1 MCCRGDYVLLKF
13 LIPFHVGLHSLCDAQ
28 CNIRQIPFFLLNH
41 GFLMFD
47 VPFVGSMS
55 LLRFT
60 AFMYGRDYQS
70 YKKLF
75 YLTETVN
82 LLRVHFYIWN
92 ANLIKL
98 VKTQFEV

>member
-1 MCCRGDYVLLKF
+1 
-13 LIPFHVGLHSLCDAQ
+13 
-28 CNIRQIPFFLLNH
+28 
-41 GFLMFD
+41 MFD

-55 LLRFT
+55 LLSLT

-70 YKKLF
+70 YKKLLD
-75 YLTETVN
+75 LTEAVR

-92 ANLIKL
+92 VDLIKL